1 MNRKL
6 LTLLLL
12 LITISTISV
21 VVAADTQKIG
31 GVEFNVP
38 DGYTYDA
45 DAGTT
50 FLKSLEN
57 RKVADVGVFTNDA
70 GELGGTIFIMIYN
83 KDPEAS
89 DFPSDY
95 TFENKTINGKNGTFM
110 SAPSRG
116 NIGFQYND
124 GDKYIFIQAL
134 NEDILKEV
142 IKEN

>member
-1 MNRKL
+1 MNKRI

-12 LITISTISV
+12 LIAVITIAV
-21 VVAADTQKIG
+21 VSAADTQTIS

-45 DAGTT
+45 NAVQT
-50 FLKSLEN
+50 LLNSLEN
-57 RKVADVGVFTNDA
+57 KKVDDVDVFTNDA
-70 GELGGTIFIMIYN
+70 GEVGGNIFIMVYN
-83 KDPEAS
+83 EDPGAS

-95 TFENKTINGKNGTFM
+95 EFENKTINGKNGTFM

-116 NIGFQYND
+116 NIGFQYTD

-134 NEDILKEV
+134 DEDVLKEV
-142 IKEN
+142 IIE